1 MKKTKPLRILIA
13 DDHPVVREGLAALVN
28 RCPDMK
34 VISEASNGREAVE
47 QYLLHRPDL
56 ALIDLRMG
64 NASEPGPAMDGV
76 DAIAAIREKAP
87 AARLILLTTYDDDE
101 DVHRAFQAGAKAY
114 LLKDTPRDELLNSL
128 RAVHNGQTVLPP
140 SIALKLASH
149 VAAAELSPRQT
160 EVLCLIAEG
169 KSNKEI
175 ADALFIAE
183 GTVKTHV
190 NAILTKLDA
199 ADRTQAVM
207 IALKRGLVRLD

>member
-1 MKKTKPLRILIA
+1 
-13 DDHPVVREGLAALVN
+13 
-28 RCPDMK
+28 
-34 VISEASNGREAVE
+34 
-47 QYLLHRPDL
+47 
-56 ALIDLRMG
+56 
-64 NASEPGPAMDGV
+64 
-76 DAIAAIREKAP
+76 AP

-160 EVLCLIAEG
+160 EVLRLIAEG

>member
-1 MKKTKPLRILIA
+1 MKKAKPLRILIA

>member
-1 MKKTKPLRILIA
+1 MKKAKPLRILIA

-160 EVLCLIAEG
+160 EVLRLIAEG

>member
-1 MKKTKPLRILIA
+1 MKKAKPLRILIA
-13 DDHPVVREGLAALVN
+13 DDHPVVREGLTALIN
-28 RCPDMK
+28 RCPDMT
-34 VISEASNGREAVE
+34 VVAEASNGREAAE
-47 QYLLHRPDL
+47 QYLQHLPDL

>member
-160 EVLCLIAEG
+160 EVLRLIAEG

>member
-1 MKKTKPLRILIA
+1 MKKAKPLRILIA
-13 DDHPVVREGLAALVN
+13 DDHPVVREGLTALIN
-28 RCPDMK
+28 RCPDMT
-34 VISEASNGREAVE
+34 VVAEASNGREAAE
-47 QYLLHRPDL
+47 QYLQHLPDL

-160 EVLCLIAEG
+160 EVLRLIAEG

>member
-64 NASEPGPAMDGV
+64 NASEPGPEMDGV

-160 EVLCLIAEG
+160 EVLRLIAEG